1 MNDIYKIFET
11 KEFKS
16 LPLYKKFW
24 VRLKIA
30 FFESLTMF

>member
-1 MNDIYKIFET
+1 MNDTYEIFET

-16 LPLYKKFW
+16 LPLHIRFW
-24 VRLKIA
+24 MRLKIA